1 MSNQSKEFL
10 ALRDEWYKKLKDTG
24 FSDIEQNDDNPGK
37 VGGNLKHWDSTVFSK
52 GNHSAPGVFADRQ
65 RYFELAGHFLHE
77 HKFTESSEK
86 RVWELHSQ
94 GLSIREIARA
104 IKKKS
109 LAKDS
114 VFRIIKKLKD
124 LMFVLYG
131 VKK

>member
-1 MSNQSKEFL
+1 MSSHNKEFL
-10 ALRDEWYKKLKDTG
+10 ELQAKWYKKLEQSG

-37 VGGNLKHWDSTVFSK
+37 VGGNLKTWSGSFMANMEKTSFEDK
-52 GNHSAPGVFADRQ
+52 Q
-65 RYFELAGHFLHE
+65 RYFELAGQFLHE
-77 HKFTESSEK
+77 YKFEDSSEK